1 MRMLQS
7 RRLADLQVLD
17 PAEEIVAST
26 VTVFGQAAVLAAGRG
41 GRADQ
46 PSDSGTRM
54 YLHDGDEGWHAVPL
68 AGPAA
73 DHPLVDA
80 LPSGEILL
88 VGTRCRRGS
97 DGTVEHNAHVFDPAG
112 AHLRSFCLGD
122 GVEHL
127 GVDAAGTIWVSYFD
141 EGVFGNH
148 GWNDPIGAAG
158 LVRFDSHGRRIWT
171 YSPPSGA
178 GAIADCYALNVDSR
192 TTWIYYYTD
201 FPLVQISNGRARA
214 YAPTPIRGAKALVTY
229 RDEVVF
235 IGAYGDPL
243 TLADCRLVDSTVQY
257 RDDALVLDADGAPLH
272 MFVPITARGSRL
284 YLQTDHHILCVDLAD
299 PDNRTK

>member
-7 RRLADLQVLD
+7 THLADLPVLE

-26 VTVFGQAAVLAAGRG
+26 VTVFGQAAVLAAARG

-46 PSDSGTRM
+46 PWDAGARM
-54 YLHDGDEGWHAVPL
+54 YLHDGDESWHAAPL
-68 AGPAA
+68 AGATVA
-73 DHPLVDA
+73 YPLVEMLA
-80 LPSGEILL
+80 GGEILL

-97 DGTVEHNAHVFDPAG
+97 DGRAENNAHVFDPSG

-148 GWNDPIGAAG
+148 GWTDPIGAAG
-158 LVRFDSHGRRIWT
+158 LVRFDNHGERVWA

-178 GAIADCYALNVDSR
+178 GAIADCYALNVDYR
-192 TTWIYYYTD
+192 DTWICYYTD

-214 YAPTPIRGAKALVTY
+214 YAPTPIRGAKALAIY

-272 MFVPITARGSRL
+272 MFVPITTRGSRL
-284 YLQTDHHILCVDLAD
+284 YLQTNHHLLCVDLAD
-299 PDNRTK
+299 QENRSA